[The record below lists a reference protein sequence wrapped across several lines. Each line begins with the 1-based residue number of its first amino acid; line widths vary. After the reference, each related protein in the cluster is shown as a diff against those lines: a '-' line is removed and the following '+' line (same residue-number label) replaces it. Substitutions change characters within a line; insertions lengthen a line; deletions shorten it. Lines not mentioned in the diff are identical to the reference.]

1 MKNITKIDDDHLI
14 DELIKNLLE
23 PSKSLVVYN
32 DDVNSFENVIN
43 CLVHYCGH
51 ELAQAEQ
58 CAVIVHNNGK
68 CSVKSGDYDK
78 LKPICEALLEK
89 RLTAVI
95 E

>member
-1 MKNITKIDDDHLI
+1 MKNTTKIDQDSLI
-14 DELIKNLLE
+14 DEMIKNLLE
-23 PSKSLVVYN
+23 PSKSLVIYN
-32 DDVNSFENVIN
+32 DDVNTFESVIN

-51 ELAQAEQ
+51 ELDQAEQ
-58 CAVIVHNNGK
+58 CAVIIHNNGK